1 MGKIMYI
8 MFDSIS
14 IEGKVL
20 NMREKTNTRTVFN
33 SYVVDDGWNLPYEVI
48 EEIEFRIAEAKSIA
62 TERVEKAHQ
71 QHKGMWLTSD
81 VARKYAAKSW
91 IYRVIESNQYCGKVR
106 EIGEELQHLYGVT
119 ELEAI
124 NILFEN
130 NVDDYVNKYYRIQ
143 HLIPNYVNQQ
153 NICDE
158 IANEYLMAI

>member
-48 EEIEFRIAEAKSIA
+48 EEIEFRIVEAKSIA
-62 TERVEKAHQ
+62 MERVKKAHQ
-71 QHKGMWLTSD
+71 QHKGMWLISD

-106 EIGEELQHLYGVT
+106 EIGEELHCHSAYSEQDGVSSVRDIIDFAAANGMSAV
-119 ELEAI
+119 AI
-124 NILFEN
+124 TDHATACEN
-130 NVDDYVNKYYRIQ
+130 
-143 HLIPNYVNQQ
+143 
-153 NICDE
+153 
-158 IANEYLMAI
+158 